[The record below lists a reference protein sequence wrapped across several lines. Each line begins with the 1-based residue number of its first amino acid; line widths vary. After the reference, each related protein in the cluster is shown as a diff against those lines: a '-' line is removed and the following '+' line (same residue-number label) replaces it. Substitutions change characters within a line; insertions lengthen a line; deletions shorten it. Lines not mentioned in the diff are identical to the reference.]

1 MKTKR
6 NKPNF
11 RTKQFIEKAKK
22 VHGEDTYN
30 YSLVDYEESDKH
42 VVIICKFHGKFKQ
55 TPNHHLIGG
64 KCPKCKK

>member
-22 VHGEDTYN
+22 VHGEDTYD

-42 VVIICKFHGKFKQ
+42 VVIISK
-55 TPNHHLIGG
+55 NMENSNRLLIII
-64 KCPKCKK
+64 